1 MKTEEDLEI
10 SQSFDQIDIKNLDE
24 SFVQASGGQ
33 YNVQSTQSLQKME
46 DTDEKLQN
54 EQKQPIMVFKN
65 KKSPSMKRSPS
76 FAESGFSP
84 ENQTGNGSNSGVY
97 EIKHKQNSVP
107 VHNKTANNIFK
118 TPSKVLSQNKE
129 KTTGFQ
135 NNYYL

>member
-10 SQSFDQIDIKNLDE
+10 SQSFDQIDIENLDE

-84 ENQTGNGSNSGVY
+84 ENQTGNGTNSGVY
-97 EIKHKQNSVP
+97 EIKHK
-107 VHNKTANNIFK
+107 
-118 TPSKVLSQNKE
+118 
-129 KTTGFQ
+129 
-135 NNYYL
+135 